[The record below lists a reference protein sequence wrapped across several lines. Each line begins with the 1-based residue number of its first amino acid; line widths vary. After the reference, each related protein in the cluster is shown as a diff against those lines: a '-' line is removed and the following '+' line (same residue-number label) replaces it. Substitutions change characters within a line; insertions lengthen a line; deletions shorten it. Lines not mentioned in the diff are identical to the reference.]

1 MMPALLR
8 CLAPLLTVAI
18 TVGPAATQGAADADA
33 KSYPNRAIR
42 MIVPFPAGGP
52 ADTIAR
58 FVGQRMSE
66 DWASRW

>member
-1 MMPALLR
+1 MTAILPR
-8 CLAPLLTVAI
+8 CLALLAVALTI
-18 TVGPAATQGAADADA
+18 GPAAAQGAADADA